1 MEKRLIDGHYR
12 VVFTEE
18 DKLNIV
24 NWFVNDGYSMRKITK
39 IFGLARSGQ
48 VAKILDDYGIDHSRG
63 NTSSYKY
70 NFPEGIYD
78 ENYENKVIEEIAN
91 VPEKTAKYNINQHYF
106 DDLRNPEVI
115 YVIGFL
121 YADGCNHECQS
132 IALSLEEQDSYI
144 LELINRKM
152 DNEKQVRFI
161 DYSNKHDFG
170 YSYKNQYCLNIYNSR
185 IAKVLNILGVTPR
198 KSLTLEFPKW
208 LHPSLYPVFI
218 NGVFDGDGSLYR
230 YKNEDGKPRN
240 TVLTI
245 TSTENFC
252 KALTD
257 IAAKYIGINSHI
269 YDASCHNGITRVFQI
284 CGSEICK
291 KFLDWMYSM
300 KTIYLQR
307 KYNRYCDY
315 YNLDKSIVA

>member
-1 MEKRLIDGHYR
+1 MQRKLIDGHYKI
-12 VVFTEE
+12 VFSEE
-18 DKLNIV
+18 DKLNII
-24 NWFVNDGYSMRKITK
+24 NWFVNDGYSMRKISK
-39 IFGLARSGQ
+39 LYGIARSTQ
-48 VAKILDDYGIDHSRG
+48 IAKVLDEYGIDHSRG
-63 NTSSYKY
+63 CISSYKY
-70 NFPEGIYD
+70 NFPDGIYD
-78 ENYENKVIEEIAN
+78 ENYENDVIKKIADI
-91 VPEKTAKYNINQHYF
+91 PEKNGKYSVNQYYF

-121 YADGCNHECQS
+121 YADGCNHECQN
-132 IALSLEEQDSYI
+132 ITMFLEEQDGYI
-144 LELINRKM
+144 LELINKKIN
-152 DNEKQVRFI
+152 NEKPIRYV
-161 DYSNKHDFG
+161 DNSNKHDFG
-170 YSYKNQYCLNIYNSR
+170 YNYKNQYCLNILNSR
-185 IAKVLNILGVTPR
+185 IAKVLNVLGVTPR
-198 KSLTLEFPKW
+198 KSLTLSFPKW
-208 LHPSLYPVFI
+208 LHPSLYPAFI
-218 NGVFDGDGSLYR
+218 NGIFDGDGSLYR
-230 YKNEDGKPRN
+230 YIDKEGKPRN

-269 YDASCHNGITRVFQI
+269 YDASCHNGITRVFSI

-315 YNLDKSIVA
+315 YNLDKSIVV